1 MPSLTYI
8 GEPDRVYP
16 SLGLTPTPGE
26 SYDVAEDPQDGRW
39 GAVSAPGAP
48 APTPAPAAAP
58 TPAPTPSV
66 TAEPT
71 TTTEA

>member
-16 SLGLTPTPGE
+16 SLGFEPTNGE

-39 GAVSAPGAP
+39 AAVSGAPAPAP
-48 APTPAPAAAP
+48 APTPAPTPAAP
-58 TPAPTPSV
+58 AV
-66 TAEPT
+66 TAT

>member
-16 SLGLTPTPGE
+16 SLGLAPTPGE

-39 GAVSAPGAP
+39 GAVSTTP
-48 APTPAPAAAP
+48 APTPPAPAP
-58 TPAPTPSV
+58 VAPTPSV
-66 TAEPT
+66 TSEPT
-71 TTTEA
+71 TTTED